1 MARKKTA
8 KKKRSTKNPE
18 HAERNK
24 RIALTSAVVLAAA
37 GAFVATAM
45 GVGEL
50 NRRAAD
56 FIVPTNPEM
65 VIEWATNPD
74 GRIWMPIQEREHL
87 EQLLARSVK
96 GTKALSQTPLEE
108 AGRALMGTGWI
119 TDTPTVRWTSDGKIR
134 VQASWRRP
142 IAAIRNATREYIID
156 TDRFVLPLDYAI
168 GQSNQFYLVNAAG
181 PMPKT
186 GEQWQ
191 GTDLEDGLSLLI
203 KLREY
208 ALLEQVAG
216 IDLGAGADSGT
227 LTIITIRDARIIWGA
242 GPGHERPGE
251 EPTGR
256 KIERLQALQEK
267 TGLIDGGAALVDIRG
282 ASILLQRREG

>member
-1 MARKKTA
+1 MARKKTS
-8 KKKRSTKNPE
+8 KKRRSAKNPE

-24 RIALTSAVVLAAA
+24 RIAITSAVVLAAA
-37 GAFVATAM
+37 SAFVATAM

-50 NRRAAD
+50 NERAAE
-56 FIVPTNPEM
+56 FVVPTNPEV
-65 VIEWATNPD
+65 VIQWATNPD
-74 GRIWMPIQEREHL
+74 GRIWMPIKEREHL

-96 GTKALSQTPLEE
+96 GTKALSQVPLEE

-119 TDTPTVRWTSDGKIR
+119 IDTPTVRWTSEGKIS
-134 VQASWRRP
+134 VEANWRRP
-142 IAAIRNATREYIID
+142 VAAIRNGTREYIID
-156 TDRFVLPLDYAI
+156 SDRFVLPLDYAI
-168 GQSNQFYLVNAAG
+168 GESNQFFLVNASG
-181 PMPKT
+181 PMPKA
-186 GEQWQ
+186 GKQWQ

-216 IDLGAGADSGT
+216 IDLGAGAGSGT

-242 GPGHERPGE
+242 GPGRERPGE

-267 TGLIDGGAALVDIRG
+267 TGLIDGGASLVDIRG